1 MTTEEQVAYLRRELN
16 LPDEVVAVNAGSWG
30 PLCNAARA
38 AIADG
43 YAEEAAARGDDP
55 DGMRAGRMG
64 LFRYQAP
71 IDDAKAE
78 VARFINCSPDEVAL
92 TDSSTTAMNV
102 FLWGYEFAPGDE
114 IIAGSLENPAALV
127 PLMLIAER
135 KGLTLRWADL
145 GNGEKDSAEAVA
157 AQITPRTRMA
167 LISDTCFATGARVD
181 LRAVA
186 DVVHAA
192 GALLIADGIQ
202 TAGASPIDVQALG
215 VDGYALARHKFL
227 CGPDGAGALYVN
239 RAVFDRVLPTYA
251 GVFTD
256 AEHGMSGALALMP
269 TAQRYEVS
277 TRPIPVIMGGTAAL
291 RWLADDVGWDFVFER
306 MTALYDRLWRDL
318 EAIPGVSV
326 LSPRGGSG
334 LLTIAVDG
342 MAPADVVARL
352 RERNIFTRTIVVTK
366 PHGVRLSIGAW
377 NRESDLDIIAEAV
390 DDLAREGR
398 GQPAA
403 VSG

>member
-1 MTTEEQVAYLRRELN
+1 HL
-16 LPDEVVAVNAGSWG
+16 S
-30 PLCNAARA
+30 RA
-38 AIADG
+38 L
-43 YAEEAAARGDDP
+43 
-55 DGMRAGRMG
+55 GR
-64 LFRYQAP
+64 
-71 IDDAKAE
+71 
-78 VARFINCSPDEVAL
+78 S
-92 TDSSTTAMNV
+92 
-102 FLWGYEFAPGDE
+102 FAPGDE

-135 KGLTLRWADL
+135 KGLTLRWADM

-181 LRAVA
+181 LRAIA
-186 DVVHAA
+186 DVVHDA

-202 TAGASPIDVQALG
+202 TAGASPIDVEALG

-291 RWLADDVGWDFVFER
+291 RWLADEVGWPFVFER

-318 EAIPGVSV
+318 GAIPGVRV
-326 LSPRGGSG
+326 LSPSGGSG
-334 LLTIAVDG
+334 LLTIAVEG
-342 MAPADVVARL
+342 MAPADVVAGL
-352 RERNIFTRTIVVTK
+352 RERNIFTRTIVVTE
-366 PHGVRLSIGAW
+366 PQGVRLSIGAW
-377 NRESDLDIIAEAV
+377 NRESDLDAIAEAV
-390 DDLAREGR
+390 EALAQEGR
-398 GQPAA
+398 G
-403 VSG
+403 

>member
-1 MTTEEQVAYLRRELN
+1 MTTEEQVAYVRRELN

-30 PLCNAARA
+30 PLCSAARL
-38 AIADG
+38 AITDG

-71 IDDAKAE
+71 IDEAKAE
-78 VARFINCSPDEVAL
+78 VARFVNCSPDEVAL

-102 FLWGYEFAPGDE
+102 FLWGYDFAPGDE
-114 IIAGSLENPAALV
+114 IIVGSLENPAALV
-127 PLMLIAER
+127 PLMLIAQR
-135 KGLTLRWADL
+135 RGLTLHWADL

-157 AQITPRTRMA
+157 AQVTPRTRMA

-181 LRAVA
+181 LRAIA
-186 DVVHAA
+186 DIAHDA

-239 RAVFDRVLPTYA
+239 RAVFDRILPTYA
-251 GVFTD
+251 GVFSD

-291 RWLADDVGWDFVFER
+291 RWLADEVGWPFVFER
-306 MTALYDRLWRDL
+306 MAALYDRLWRDL
-318 EAIPGVSV
+318 GAIPGVRV

-334 LLTIAVDG
+334 LLTIDVDG
-342 MAPADVVARL
+342 MAPGVVVAGL

-377 NRESDLDIIAEAV
+377 NRESDLDVVAEAV
-390 DDLAREGR
+390 EALAREGR

-403 VSG
+403 MSG

>member
-1 MTTEEQVAYLRRELN
+1 MTTEEQVAYVRRELN
-16 LPDEVVAVNAGSWG
+16 LPDEVVAINAGSWG
-30 PLCNAARA
+30 PLCSAARS

-43 YAEEAAARGDDP
+43 YAEEAAARGGDP
-55 DGMRAGRMG
+55 DGMRAGRTG

-181 LRAVA
+181 LRAIA
-186 DVVHAA
+186 DVVHDA

-202 TAGASPIDVQALG
+202 TAGASPIDVEALG

-291 RWLADDVGWDFVFER
+291 RWLADEVGWPFVFER

-318 EAIPGVSV
+318 GAIPDVRV
-326 LSPRGGSG
+326 LSPSGGSG
-334 LLTIAVDG
+334 LLTIAVER
-342 MAPADVVARL
+342 MAPADVVAGL
-352 RERNIFTRTIVVTK
+352 RERNIFTRTIVVTE
-366 PHGVRLSIGAW
+366 PQGVRLSIGAW

-390 DDLAREGR
+390 EALAQEGR
-398 GQPAA
+398 G
-403 VSG
+403 